1 MPSVADLVEQP
12 ALQTLTGPDDYAA
25 GQDLADAGDV
35 RLVEFGPLRVVAE
48 VADGGGAA
56 RVELAS
62 VDGSLEW
69 SCDCSEG
76 AAGSACRH
84 VAAAGIET
92 WRRAPLRGQAP

>member
-12 ALQTLTGPDDYAA
+12 ALKSLVGPERHGA

-35 RLVEFGPLRVVAE
+35 RLVEFGPLRTVAE
-48 VADGGGAA
+48 VADGAGSA

-62 VDGSLEW
+62 VGGQLAW
-69 SCDCSEG
+69 SCDCSEAIG
-76 AAGSACRH
+76 GQACRH

-92 WRRAPLRGQAP
+92 WRRAPTRRV

>member
-12 ALQTLTGPDDYAA
+12 ALEQMTGADNFAA

-35 RLVEFGPLRVVAE
+35 RLVEFGPLRIVAE

-56 RVELAS
+56 RVELAAIR
-62 VDGSLEW
+62 DILEW
-69 SCDCSEG
+69 SCDCAEG
-76 AAGSACRH
+76 RAGVACRH

-92 WRRAPLRGQAP
+92 WRRAPVRRTP